1 MGAGRAPIRYNAP
14 MEVIAREG
22 ELVLRR
28 REDGSL
34 ELRANGV
41 FVMDT
46 VETSTERELATRA
59 LALHAHPG
67 NVLIGGLGLGYTLE
81 ATLADPRVGA
91 VAVVEIEPALVDWL
105 REGTVPHGPAL
116 LADPRVTVTVAD
128 VAEALRTAPPSAYDL
143 VLLDVDNG
151 PGYLVHDLNA
161 DLYRAP
167 ALEEARRATRPG
179 GMVVVWSAAEA
190 PDLEQTMG
198 GVFGRW
204 RTEAVCYA
212 VDLQGRAETYWLYV
226 GHVAGV

>member
-1 MGAGRAPIRYNAP
+1 MTPVE
-14 MEVIAREG
+14 EVARSQSERG

-28 REDGSL
+28 RDDGSL

-46 VETSTERELATRA
+46 VETTTERELATRA
-59 LALHAHPG
+59 LALHG
-67 NVLIGGLGLGYTLE
+67 NAASVLIGGLGLGFTLA
-81 ATLADPRVGA
+81 ATLADPRVA
-91 VAVVEIEPALVDWL
+91 EVSVVEIEPALVDWL
-105 REGTVPHGPAL
+105 RDGTVPHGAAL
-116 LADPRVTVTVAD
+116 LADPRVTVVVAD
-128 VAEALRTAPPSAYDL
+128 VARALAEAPPSAYDL

-151 PGYLVHDLNA
+151 PGYLVHDTNA

-179 GMVVVWSAAEA
+179 GMVVVWSAAESA
-190 PDLEQTMG
+190 ELEETMA

-204 RTEAVCYA
+204 RTDAVSYD

>member
-1 MGAGRAPIRYNAP
+1 MTPVE
-14 MEVIAREG
+14 EVARSQSERG

-28 REDGSL
+28 RDDGSL

-46 VETSTERELATRA
+46 VETTTERELATRA
-59 LALHAHPG
+59 LALHG
-67 NVLIGGLGLGYTLE
+67 NAASVLIGGLGLGFTLA
-81 ATLADPRVGA
+81 ATLADPRVA
-91 VAVVEIEPALVDWL
+91 EVSVVEIEPALVDWL
-105 REGTVPHGPAL
+105 RDGTVPHGAAL
-116 LADPRVTVTVAD
+116 LADPRVTVVVAD
-128 VAEALRTAPPSAYDL
+128 VARALAEAPPSAYDL

-151 PGYLVHDLNA
+151 PGYLVHDANA

-179 GMVVVWSAAEA
+179 GMVVVWSAAESA
-190 PDLEQTMG
+190 ELEETMA
-198 GVFGRW
+198 GVFGPW
-204 RTEAVCYA
+204 RTDAVSYD

>member
-1 MGAGRAPIRYNAP
+1 VD
-14 MEVIAREG
+14 EVARSESASG

-28 REDGSL
+28 RPDGSL

-59 LALHAHPG
+59 LALHG
-67 NVLIGGLGLGYTLE
+67 NAGSVLIGGLGLGFTLE
-81 ATLADPRVGA
+81 ATLTDPRVTD
-91 VAVVEIEPALVDWL
+91 VTVVEIEPALVGWM
-105 REGTVPHGPAL
+105 RHGTVPHGPAL
-116 LADPRVTVTVAD
+116 IDDPRVTVTVAD
-128 VAEALRTAPPSAYDL
+128 VARALAEAPPSAYDL

-151 PGYLVHDLNA
+151 PGYLVHDANA

-167 ALEEARRATRPG
+167 SLEEARRATRPG
-179 GMVVVWSAAEA
+179 GMVVVWSAAESA
-190 PDLEQTMG
+190 ELEATMG

-204 RTEAVCYA
+204 RTEAVSYD